1 MASITIRRLDD
12 RLKTQLKQRAAQH
25 GCSMEE
31 EVRNILRASLERDRP
46 KNAADLA
53 LELFGP
59 KRGFR
64 LDLPPRT
71 PFREPPDFSDKRS
84 S

>member
-12 RLKTQLKQRAAQH
+12 SLKNRLKQRAAQH
-25 GCSMEE
+25 GRSMEE
-31 EVRNILRASLERDRP
+31 EARNILRESLERERP
-46 KNAADLA
+46 KNAADIA

-59 KRGFR
+59 THGFK

-71 PFREPPDFSDKRS
+71 SFRPPPDFSDE
-84 S
+84 